1 LEANEKTTSNFIEEF
16 VAQDIADGKVIGQ
29 VQTRFPPEPNGY
41 LHIGHV
47 KALYIDFSIAEKFG
61 GKCNLRFDDTNPAK
75 EDVEYVDA
83 IQDDI
88 RWMGFQWDKL
98 VYGSSYFDKTYE
110 IAVEFIKKG
119 LAYVDE
125 LTPEQMKEYRGTLT
139 EPGRNSPYRDRPV
152 EESLDLF
159 ERMKNGEFPDGS
171 LTLRAKIDIQGRN
184 VHPGYAK
191 NKIDMSSPNI
201 CMRDPTIYRVL
212 HKRHHQ
218 TGDKWCIYPMY
229 DFAHPIQ
236 DCLEGVTHSL
246 CSLEYEIH
254 RPLYDWVRDNCG
266 LPARPRQIEFARLN
280 MTHTKLSKRYLRQLV
295 EEHFVSG
302 WDDPRMPTL
311 VGMRRRGYTPA
322 AIHDFLRRAG
332 IAKADSVVDIGLL
345 EHCIRED
352 LNDKAPRAM
361 AVLNPLRVT
370 LTNWEE
376 GKIVRLKTEN
386 HPNHPEMGE
395 REVAFGKHLLIE
407 REDFME
413 DAPKKFFRLAP
424 GREVRLKAAYI
435 IRCDEVVKDEAGN
448 VAELL
453 CSVDLTSLSGGEG
466 ANRKVKGTLHWV
478 EESTAKPI
486 EVRLYDY
493 MLKEDGGEPEEAA
506 DLEEGE
512 ESEAPK
518 EKDFTDFFNW
528 DSIRVLDRAV
538 LEGDLAGAKVGDHFQ
553 FLRQGY
559 FVVDKDSTQ
568 DRLVFN
574 RTVELKGSYKP
585 E

>member
-1 LEANEKTTSNFIEEF
+1 MEANEKTTSNFIEEF

-47 KALYIDFSIAEKFG
+47 KAMYIDFSIAEKFG

-171 LTLRAKIDIQGRN
+171 LTLRAKID
-184 VHPGYAK
+184 
-191 NKIDMSSPNI
+191 MSSPNI

-266 LPARPRQIEFARLN
+266 LPARPRQIEFARLK
-280 MTHTKLSKRYLRQLV
+280 MTHTMLSKRYLRQLV

-322 AIHDFLRRAG
+322 SIHDFLRRAG

-376 GKIVRLKTEN
+376 GKIIRLKTEN

-448 VAELL
+448 VVELL

-518 EKDFTDFFNW
+518 EKDFTDSFNW

-538 LEGDLAGAKVGDHFQ
+538 LEGDLAGAKAGDHFQ

-568 DRLVFN
+568 DHLVFN

>member
-1 LEANEKTTSNFIEEF
+1 METNEKTTSNFIEEF

-171 LTLRAKIDIQGRN
+171 LTLRAKID
-184 VHPGYAK
+184 
-191 NKIDMSSPNI
+191 MSSPNI

-322 AIHDFLRRAG
+322 SIHDFLRRAG

-518 EKDFTDFFNW
+518 EKDFTDSFNW

-538 LEGDLAGAKVGDHFQ
+538 LEGGLAGAKAGDHFQ

>member
-1 LEANEKTTSNFIEEF
+1 MEANEKTTSNFIEEF

-171 LTLRAKIDIQGRN
+171 LTLRAKID
-184 VHPGYAK
+184 
-191 NKIDMSSPNI
+191 MSSPNI

-280 MTHTKLSKRYLRQLV
+280 MTHTKLSKRYLRRLV

-322 AIHDFLRRAG
+322 SIHDFLRRAG

-376 GKIVRLKTEN
+376 GKIIRLKTEN
-386 HPNHPEMGE
+386 HPYHPEMGE

-448 VAELL
+448 VTELL

-493 MLKEDGGEPEEAA
+493 MLKEDGDEPEEAA

-512 ESEAPK
+512 ENEAPK
-518 EKDFTDFFNW
+518 EKDFTDSFNW

-538 LEGDLAGAKVGDHFQ
+538 LEGGLAGTKAGDHFQ

>member
-1 LEANEKTTSNFIEEF
+1 MEANEKTTSNFIEEF

-171 LTLRAKIDIQGRN
+171 LTLRAKID
-184 VHPGYAK
+184 
-191 NKIDMSSPNI
+191 MSSPNI

-280 MTHTKLSKRYLRQLV
+280 MTHTKLSKRYLRRLV

-322 AIHDFLRRAG
+322 SIHDFLRRAG

-376 GKIVRLKTEN
+376 GKIIRLRTEN

-493 MLKEDGGEPEEAA
+493 MLKEDGDEPEEAA

-538 LEGDLAGAKVGDHFQ
+538 LEGDLAGAKAGDHFQ

>member
-1 LEANEKTTSNFIEEF
+1 MEANEKTTSNFIEEF

-171 LTLRAKIDIQGRN
+171 LTLRAKID
-184 VHPGYAK
+184 
-191 NKIDMSSPNI
+191 MSSPNI

-280 MTHTKLSKRYLRQLV
+280 MTHTKLSKRYLRRLV

-322 AIHDFLRRAG
+322 SIHDFLRRAG

-376 GKIVRLKTEN
+376 GKIIRLKTEN

-448 VAELL
+448 VTELL
-453 CSVDLTSLSGGEG
+453 CSVDLTSLSGEEG

-512 ESEAPK
+512 ENEAPK

-538 LEGDLAGAKVGDHFQ
+538 LEGDLAGAKAGDHFQ

>member
-1 LEANEKTTSNFIEEF
+1 MEANEKTTSNFIEEF

-171 LTLRAKIDIQGRN
+171 LTLRAKID
-184 VHPGYAK
+184 
-191 NKIDMSSPNI
+191 MSSPNI

-280 MTHTKLSKRYLRQLV
+280 MTHTKLSKRYLRRLV

-322 AIHDFLRRAG
+322 SIHDFLRRAG

-448 VAELL
+448 VTELL

-512 ESEAPK
+512 ENEAPK
-518 EKDFTDFFNW
+518 EKDFTDSFNW

-538 LEGDLAGAKVGDHFQ
+538 LEGDLAGAKAGDHFQ